1 MKLTAHLHPVTR
13 LRMGEAAL
21 QFACMQSRFGGPLGI
36 ERTFVERMSS
46 GSGHGWLVSHADGF
60 EDHAH
65 VSN

>member
-1 MKLTAHLHPVTR
+1 
-13 LRMGEAAL
+13 MGEAAL